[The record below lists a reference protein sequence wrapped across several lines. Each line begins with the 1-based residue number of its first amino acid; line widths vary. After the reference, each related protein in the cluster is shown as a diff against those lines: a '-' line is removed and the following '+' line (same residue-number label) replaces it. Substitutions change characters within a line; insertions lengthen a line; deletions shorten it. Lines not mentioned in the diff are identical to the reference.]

1 MMKKEQMKDKY
12 VGVRMT
18 EDQALVLEDIQK
30 SSNLS
35 KTDILLKGLDFLS
48 EFSRLGLNQRPL
60 SEELRNLE
68 KEAIRYAAEL
78 KRIKKKE
85 EAIRDMVKELRD
97 IDKIIDRN
105 GCDEGALIQILLDIQ
120 NRYHWLPKHSL
131 MWVSERLDVQMAWIL
146 QITTFYKAFSLE
158 PRGKHLIRICTGT
171 ACHVRGS
178 SKILERAEILL
189 GIEEGGTTVDGM
201 FSLEGVNCLGCC
213 ALGPV
218 MVVDEDHHGR
228 LDPSKM
234 GDILSR
240 YT

>member
-1 MMKKEQMKDKY
+1 MKDKY

-18 EDQALVLEDIQK
+18 EKQAAVLENIQN

-35 KTDILLKGLDFLS
+35 KTEILLKGLDFIS

-60 SEELRNLE
+60 SEELKSLE
-68 KEAIRYAAEL
+68 DEAIHYVAEL
-78 KRIKKKE
+78 KKIKKKE

-105 GCDEGALIQILLDIQ
+105 GCDESALIQILLDIQ
-120 NRYHWLPKHSL
+120 NQYHWLPKHSL
-131 MWVSERLDVQMAWIL
+131 MWVSERLDVPMARVL
-146 QITTFYKAFSLE
+146 QITSFYKAFSLK
-158 PRGKHLIRICTGT
+158 PMGKHLIRVCTGT

-178 SKILERAEILL
+178 SKILERAETLL
-189 GIEEGGTTVDGM
+189 GIKAGGTTADGM

-218 MVVDEDHHGR
+218 MVIDDDNHGR
-228 LDPSKM
+228 LDSSKM
-234 GDILSR
+234 SGLLSR